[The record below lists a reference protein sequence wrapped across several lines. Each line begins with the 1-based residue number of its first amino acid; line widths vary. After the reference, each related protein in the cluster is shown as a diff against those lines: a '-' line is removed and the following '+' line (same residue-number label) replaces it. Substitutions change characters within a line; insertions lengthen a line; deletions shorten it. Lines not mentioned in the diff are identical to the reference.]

1 MEENKLEKKLDKII
15 EQQDELIKLLKI
27 SNERQVIQEGMMEK
41 YFELHTSIQKTTTGY
56 HKFRSNGD
64 ERIKKIKGENKFPW
78 QR

>member
-27 SNERQVIQEGMMEK
+27 SNERQFIQEGMMEK
-41 YFELHTSIQKTTTGY
+41 YFDLHTSIQSTTTGY
-56 HKFRSNGD
+56 HRFRQNGED
-64 ERIKKIKGENKFPW
+64 RIKKINGENKFPW

>member
-41 YFELHTSIQKTTTGY
+41 YFELHTSIQSTTTGY
-56 HKFRSNGD
+56 HRFRENGK
-64 ERIKKIKGENKFPW
+64 ERIKKINGENKFPW